1 MMSGLLV
8 LDDPRRQTVTMTR
21 TRILIPLVLS
31 IAAATAG
38 CGGGKSGN
46 AGQTATSTVAQTA
59 TQTVPQAPQSQ
70 APKAVRVKPSAA
82 EADLS
87 RKPTPAKG
95 RGSAPGR
102 LIVQDLIVG
111 KGKKAAPGDVVSVQY
126 VGVLFA
132 NGKQFDASWKGT
144 RPGRPLQFPL
154 GPGVIQG
161 WEQGVPGMR
170 VGGRRKLIIP
180 GDLAYGAQGYPPSI
194 PPNAALIFDIDLKKI
209 GG

>member
-1 MMSGLLV
+1 M
-8 LDDPRRQTVTMTR
+8 VTMNR
-21 TRILIPLVLS
+21 ARLLMPLVLT
-31 IAAATAG
+31 ITTAAATTG
-38 CGGGKSGN
+38 CGDGKSAN
-46 AGQTATSTVAQTA
+46 AGQTATSTQAQTA
-59 TQTVPQAPQSQ
+59 TQPVQPPQSQ

-87 RKPTPAKG
+87 RKPTPGKG
-95 RGSAPGR
+95 KGSAPGG

-111 KGKKAAPGDVVSVQY
+111 KGKKAVTGDVVSVQY

-132 NGKQFDASWKGT
+132 NGKQFDASWKGA

-154 GPGVIQG
+154 GSGGVIQG

-180 GDLAYGAQGYPPSI
+180 ADLAYGAQGYPGSI